1 MSKAKTVRDSI
12 RSQIQTGR
20 FRVKSLFRP
29 REVQLH
35 DASGVRTIRFST
47 RSQVTA
53 AAVASLFVGWTGVA
67 TLGVVTGLAGSPQV
81 AERDA
86 QLLHMQRQVAMLQ
99 ADVRAVEST
108 ATETVERLEG
118 RQRFLARVLSGDAD
132 MAQLAAMLPQNDDV
146 SVPTGRYAELVSPLA
161 ALESRQLDLVRQAST
176 AAIARYRDTE
186 ALVRRVGLTPSRLI
200 RQSIGVGGPY
210 ESADAPSGPLANADP
225 QFKTLFVNWTKLDRL
240 EKSMVAVPALKPVK
254 NYRFTSGFGVRY
266 DPFNGGAAIH
276 AGIDMAGP
284 MGEPIYAT
292 ADGVVDRAGWYGG
305 YGNLVELGH
314 GKGIQT
320 RYGHLSKILVKP
332 GAKVRRGDLI
342 ARMGS
347 TGRST
352 GSHLHYEVRIDGAA
366 VNPMPFLQSSEAL
379 AAVQDRNEAMGG
391 PETALAR

>member
-1 MSKAKTVRDSI
+1 MIKSNTVRSAI
-12 RSQIQTGR
+12 SSQLRSGR
-20 FRVKSLFRP
+20 SWVQSVFRP
-29 REVQLH
+29 REIHLH
-35 DASGVRTIRFST
+35 DANGVRTLRVST

-53 AAVASLFVGWTGVA
+53 AALASVFVGWTGVA
-67 TLGVVTGLAGSPQV
+67 TLGVVAGIGMPAGGFQ
-81 AERDA
+81 RDA
-86 QLLHMQRQVAMLQ
+86 ELFHMQRQVAMMQ
-99 ADVRAVEST
+99 ADVRAVKST

-118 RQRFLARVLSGDAD
+118 RQQFLARVLSGQAD
-132 MAQLAAMLPQNDDV
+132 MAELAAMIPQQDEAAT
-146 SVPTGRYAELVSPLA
+146 PTGRYAALVSPLA
-161 ALESRQLDLVRQAST
+161 ALETRQLDLVRQAST

-186 ALVRRVGLTPSRLI
+186 ALVRRVGLSPSRLI
-200 RQSIGVGGPY
+200 RQSVGVGGPY
-210 ESADAPSGPLANADP
+210 EAADAPGGPLADADP
-225 QFKTLFVNWTKLDRL
+225 QFKTLFVNWTKLDQL

-266 DPFNGGAAIH
+266 DPFNGGAAMH

-284 MGEPIYAT
+284 VGEPIYAT
-292 ADGVVDRAGWYGG
+292 ADGVVDRSGWYGG

-320 RYGHLSKILVKP
+320 RYGHLSKVLVKP
-332 GAKVRRGDLI
+332 GDRVRRGDLI

-379 AAVQDRNEAMGG
+379 AAVQDRSEAMGG
-391 PETALAR
+391 PEPGLSR